1 MVYWPQFFSS
11 SADGTHKW
19 KIFAP
24 HCAPSRPPSTICGGV
39 FDLDRLRRRLTE
51 LETTLAD
58 AALWND
64 PRQAKRLSQERS
76 QVERELAH
84 WQAIERDHRDLD
96 ALIELAEQEQDA
108 SLEPDIRSQLASLTA
123 RAQELKTDTLLSGEH
138 DRGSAIVQI
147 HPGAGGTES
156 QDWAQMLL
164 RMYVRWA
171 EQHQYKTQML
181 DLQPGEEAGIKD
193 ATFSVDGANAYGYL
207 RAEAGIHR
215 LVRISPFDANKRRH
229 TSFASVSVFP
239 DIEDEIAV
247 EINEKDLR
255 IDTYR
260 ASSAG
265 GQHVNKT
272 SSAVRITHIPTNIVV
287 QSQNERSQHQ
297 NKATAMKV
305 LKARLYEVER
315 QKQEAAMQ
323 KVVGEKKGISWGSQI
338 RSYVFAPY
346 QMVKDHRTGIEVG
359 NVAAVMDGALDPFIQ
374 GFLLQQASGK
384 TAPSTAA
391 PNISDDDV

>member
-1 MVYWPQFFSS
+1 M
-11 SADGTHKW
+11 
-19 KIFAP
+19 
-24 HCAPSRPPSTICGGV
+24 
-39 FDLDRLRRRLTE
+39 RRRLTE

-138 DRGSAIVQI
+138 DRGPAIVQI

-171 EQHQYKTQML
+171 ERHDYKSQML

-193 ATFSVDGANAYGYL
+193 ATFEVNGAYAYGYL
-207 RAEAGIHR
+207 RPEAGIHR

-239 DIEDEIAV
+239 DIEGEIDIA
-247 EINEKDLR
+247 INENDLR

-272 SSAVRITHIPTNIVV
+272 SSAIRITHLPSNIVV

-297 NKATAMKV
+297 NKAAAMKV
-305 LKARLYEVER
+305 LKARLYELER

-323 KVVGEKKGISWGSQI
+323 KVVGEKKEIAWGSQI

-346 QMVKDHRTGIEVG
+346 QLVKDHRTGIESG
-359 NVAAVMDGALDPFIQ
+359 NVTAVMDGAIDPFIQ
-374 GFLLQQASGK
+374 GYLLRAA
-384 TAPSTAA
+384 TAPANGNAVGRSSAM
-391 PNISDDDV
+391 DDDDDP

>member
-1 MVYWPQFFSS
+1 M
-11 SADGTHKW
+11 
-19 KIFAP
+19 
-24 HCAPSRPPSTICGGV
+24 
-39 FDLDRLRRRLTE
+39 
-51 LETTLAD
+51 
-58 AALWND
+58 
-64 PRQAKRLSQERS
+64 
-76 QVERELAH
+76 
-84 WQAIERDHRDLD
+84 
-96 ALIELAEQEQDA
+96 IELAEQEQDA
-108 SLEPDIRSQLASLTA
+108 SLESEITQHLASLT
-123 RAQELKTDTLLSGEH
+123 RQAQQLRTAAMLSGEH
-138 DRGSAIVQI
+138 DASSAIVQI

-156 QDWAQMLL
+156 QDWAEMLL
-164 RMYVRWA
+164 RTYLRWA

-193 ATFSVDGANAYGYL
+193 VTFAVNGPYAYGYL

-239 DIEDEIAV
+239 DIEDEIEIA
-247 EINEKDLR
+247 INENDLR

-272 SSAVRITHIPTNIVV
+272 SSAIRITHLPTGLVV

-297 NKATAMKV
+297 NKANAMKV
-305 LKARLYEVER
+305 LKARLYEVEQ
-315 QKQEAAMQ
+315 QKQKNAMQ
-323 KVVGEKKGISWGSQI
+323 KVVGEKKAINFGSQI

-359 NVAAVMDGALDPFIQ
+359 NVTAVMDGALDPFIQ
-374 GFLLQQASGK
+374 GYLLQQAANG
-384 TAPSTAA
+384 P
-391 PNISDDDV
+391 